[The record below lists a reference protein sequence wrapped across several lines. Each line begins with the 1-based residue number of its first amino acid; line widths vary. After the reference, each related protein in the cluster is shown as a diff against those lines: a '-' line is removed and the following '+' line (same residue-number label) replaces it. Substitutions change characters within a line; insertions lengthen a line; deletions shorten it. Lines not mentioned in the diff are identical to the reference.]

1 MFSPKNHFR
10 SIAVLEIVSFFFILA
25 VRSLPLAA
33 QAELK
38 RPQVAAS
45 VQASLPNFVEQVG
58 NSSKAPGRKSRFL
71 PSLLGLAVA
80 GVVVAVLV
88 LTVFKKTGYNPH
100 IIPLEF
106 VQGVDNPYFP
116 LHPGQT
122 RNYMVTSGESAAE
135 MTVTATAN
143 NKLIMGVLCQGV
155 QERLVADMRL
165 FEDTWRWYA
174 QDLHGNVWYFARET
188 RKYDYDVVT
197 EDWSWQAGINGAKPG
212 MVMVGRPA
220 DYLNKEYREE
230 YVAGLEEDKVQ
241 VLSLNETVTVPYG
254 TFSGCLKV
262 KVYSDIDAGRIEY
275 RYYAPGIGLVL
286 SETMS
291 EGGQRVELVAI
302 GDELPAAPENR

>member
-38 RPQVAAS
+38 KPQVAAS
-45 VQASLPNFVEQVG
+45 SQAAATHFVEQAG
-58 NSSKAPGRKSRFL
+58 NSVKARVGKSRLL

-80 GVVVAVLV
+80 GAVIAVLV

-100 IIPLEF
+100 IIPMEF
-106 VQGVDNPYFP
+106 VRGVDNLYFP
-116 LHPGQT
+116 LLPGQT
-122 RNYMVTSGESAAE
+122 RHYQTTQDENYAE
-135 MTVTATAN
+135 VTVTATGN
-143 NKLIMGVLCQGV
+143 TRLIMGVLCLGV
-155 QERLVADMRL
+155 QERLVADQRL

-174 QDLHGNVWYFARET
+174 QDQDGNVWYFARET
-188 RKYDYDVVT
+188 KKYDYDVVS

-212 MVMVGRPA
+212 MVMVGQPA

-230 YVAGLEEDKVQ
+230 YVVGVEETKAQ
-241 VLSLNETVTVPYG
+241 VLGLNETVTVPYG
-254 TFSGCLKV
+254 TFSGCLKI
-262 KVYSDIDAGRIEY
+262 KVYSDLDPGRVEH
-275 RYYAPGIGLVL
+275 RYYASGIGLIL
-286 SETMS
+286 RETVPES
-291 EGGQRVELVAI
+291 DKRLELVSI